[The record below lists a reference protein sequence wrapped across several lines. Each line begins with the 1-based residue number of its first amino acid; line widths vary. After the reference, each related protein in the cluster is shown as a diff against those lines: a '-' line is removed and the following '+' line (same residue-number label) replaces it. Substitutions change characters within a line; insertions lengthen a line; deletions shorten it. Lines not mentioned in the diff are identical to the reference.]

1 MIYIWV
7 NKSNHMN
14 FYPLFGRLVRIIIAT
29 VLLVTAVNYVQESLC
44 DIKVVEIAKKIE
56 GEFSIQFDEIGVK
69 LALNDS
75 TFMLKFEA

>member
-1 MIYIWV
+1 
-7 NKSNHMN
+7 MN
-14 FYPLFGRLVRIIIAT
+14 FYPLLGRLGRIIIAT

-75 TFMLKFEA
+75 TFMLKVEA

>member
-1 MIYIWV
+1 
-7 NKSNHMN
+7 MN
-14 FYPLFGRLVRIIIAT
+14 FYPLFGRLGRIIIAT

-44 DIKVVEIAKKIE
+44 DIKVIEIAKKIE

-75 TFMLKFEA
+75 TFILKVEA

>member
-1 MIYIWV
+1 
-7 NKSNHMN
+7 MN
-14 FYPLFGRLVRIIIAT
+14 FYPLFGRLGRIIIAT
-29 VLLVTAVNYVQESLC
+29 VLFVSAVNYVQESLC

-75 TFMLKFEA
+75 SFILKVEA

>member
-1 MIYIWV
+1 
-7 NKSNHMN
+7 MN
-14 FYPLFGRLVRIIIAT
+14 FYPLFGRLGRIIIAT
-29 VLLVTAVNYVQESLC
+29 VLFVSAVNYVQESLC

-75 TFMLKFEA
+75 TFILKVEA